1 MAHPALTHEL
11 PHVFDKAGARAHLF
25 QGPGCGRRWEHG
37 PRCSRPAEMCT
48 SDANPTHTCIDEKF
62 TWGETS
68 SRGSFSSNCSTV
80 IHAASECGSR
90 RSVLDSS
97 TTPSCEAVS
106 DEDEGSGGA
115 FDDDFE
121 CSKADLAAARAMYD
135 DDFHCSKADLAAA
148 RAVWL
153 SAAEPAFDARAIGNR
168 EAHVWKC

>member
-1 MAHPALTHEL
+1 MAHPALTHEV
-11 PHVFDKAGARAHLF
+11 PRVFDKAGARAHLF
-25 QGPGCGRRWEHG
+25 QGPGCGRRWDHG

-97 TTPSCEAVS
+97 TT
-106 DEDEGSGGA
+106 A